1 MPTGLALA
9 LLAVSLAVTL
19 AAARTFA
26 RRLDVLGLALGLPE
40 ALVGLLTALAADG
53 PEISSAL
60 VALAKGEH
68 DVGVGVVLGSN
79 AFNLAA
85 MIGLSAL
92 LSGTVALRRRAL
104 ALEGAMG
111 LLATLLAAG
120 VLLGTLAPALGAVL
134 LACGGVPYVTVL
146 LRSRPHAHHGSR
158 AVPAPALGGGGQAGI
173 AQAHAPAAAPTEAH
187 ASPAPSGAESVAAPA
202 HSHARTALWMGGDVA
217 LIVAGSFGMVQ
228 AAGTLGGRVGVSGAL
243 VGVLVLGPLT
253 SIPNALTGVRLGLA
267 GRGSALVS
275 ETLNSNTINL
285 AAGIMVPALLI
296 TIEVSSGSG
305 RLELAW
311 LLGMTVVSLLAL
323 ARPRGAGRGTGALL
337 IALYGGFVA
346 VQLASS

>member
-9 LLAVSLAVTL
+9 LLAISLVLTL

-26 RRLDVLGLALGLPE
+26 RRLDVLGVALGLPE

-68 DVGVGVVLGSN
+68 GVGVGVVLGSN

-92 LSGTVALRRRAL
+92 LGGAVALRRRAL
-104 ALEGAMG
+104 AIEGAMG
-111 LLATLLAAG
+111 LLAILLAAG
-120 VLLGTLAPALGAVL
+120 VLLGALAPALGAIL
-134 LACGGVPYVTVL
+134 LACGGVPYVVVL
-146 LRSRPHAHHGSR
+146 LRSRPRYVSPEYARPRARARVRPRAHTPR
-158 AVPAPALGGGGQAGI
+158 I
-173 AQAHAPAAAPTEAH
+173 
-187 ASPAPSGAESVAAPA
+187 
-202 HSHARTALWMGGDVA
+202 ALWMGADVA

-228 AAGTLGGRVGVSGAL
+228 AAGTLSDRFAISGTL
-243 VGVLVLGPLT
+243 VGLLALGPLT

-267 GRGSALVS
+267 GRGPALVS

-285 AAGIMVPALLI
+285 AGGIMAPALL
-296 TIEVSSGSG
+296 TGVGVSGTAG
-305 RLELAW
+305 HLELAW
-311 LLGMTVVSLLAL
+311 LAGMTVVCLLAL
-323 ARPRGAGRGTGALL
+323 ARRRGAGRGTGVLL
-337 IALYGGFVA
+337 LALYAGFVA
-346 VQLASS
+346 VALQN